1 MVIESFSEKKWF
13 SPQGMA
19 CAVYEERKGGFPL
32 RGRSRGW
39 LTLLAAVEC
48 SMSSLAKPLREKP
61 PSLYCHSVA
70 LSDCRTVSVF
80 GCKASLRKT
89 TYHLPF
95 AIRHSPFP
103 IRHLPKKE
111 VLWQRFTMKRMLI

>member
-13 SPQGMA
+13 SSQGMA

-32 RGRSRGW
+32 RGRSREW

-61 PSLYCHSVA
+61 PTIYHSLFAIRH
-70 LSDCRTVSVF
+70 F
-80 GCKASLRKT
+80 
-89 TYHLPF
+89 PF
-95 AIRHSPFP
+95 AIRYLLFA
-103 IRHLPKKE
+103 IYQKR
-111 VLWQRFTMKRMLI
+111 RFYGKDLL